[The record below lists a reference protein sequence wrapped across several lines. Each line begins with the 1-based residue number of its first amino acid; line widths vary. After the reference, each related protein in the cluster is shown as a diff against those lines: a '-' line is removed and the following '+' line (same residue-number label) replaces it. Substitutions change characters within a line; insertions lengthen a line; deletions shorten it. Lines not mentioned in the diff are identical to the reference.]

1 MVIVELSLNDSNVL
15 GSTLLKCNS
24 RTTKSSLFWIRIF
37 VLKGLGQ
44 KIVLDFSISNNLRFF
59 EILMA

>member
-24 RTTKSSLFWIRIF
+24 RTTNSSLFWISIF